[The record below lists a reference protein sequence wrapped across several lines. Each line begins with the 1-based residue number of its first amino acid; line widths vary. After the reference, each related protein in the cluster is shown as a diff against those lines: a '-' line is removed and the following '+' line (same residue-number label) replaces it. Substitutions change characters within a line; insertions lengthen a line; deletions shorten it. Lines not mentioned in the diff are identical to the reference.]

1 VIFKLPVATAM
12 EGARTQNWLSPA
24 LVVLLLAIAVF
35 FFHSQTTAQAHQM
48 SDLEKALLALMKKL
62 EEEHSKTEDSLRQ
75 TQDNLR
81 QTQEKMEE
89 EHSKTEDSLR
99 QTQDH
104 LRQTQEKMEEEHSK
118 TEESLRQTQDSLRQT
133 QVNLRQT
140 QVNLRQTQ
148 DKMEQSIR
156 RTQEA
161 LGKLSMHS
169 GRPKGVLISCLVPAE
184 NVFSEEQKEML
195 FKEVAPSIVKL
206 VLVQENAVTEGTGF
220 VVRNHSSGELV
231 IVTANHVAMCN
242 ETSQALSR
250 HVFVNSSD
258 YFPSARNEDLFRKA
272 FLNPPSNTKLRV
284 SVLSFSAEDDYCFLC
299 LPDGAPF
306 IPPLEPSLE
315 VSRGKVCSRTARFYY
330 SKSH

>member
-1 VIFKLPVATAM
+1 MKRKLRNYPIGRRTTRGFSYHPFSALKKITCHCLHNQKGAM
-12 EGARTQNWLSPA
+12 AEARTQNWLSSA
-24 LVVLLLAIAVF
+24 LVVLLLAIVVF

-48 SDLEKALLALMKKL
+48 SDLEKALLALMKELKEEL
-62 EEEHSKTEDSLRQ
+62 KEEHSKTEDSLRKTQ
-75 TQDNLR
+75 ETMQDNLR
-81 QTQEKMEE
+81 QTQENMEE

-99 QTQDH
+99 QTQ
-104 LRQTQEKMEEEHSK
+104 E
-118 TEESLRQTQDSLRQT
+118 
-133 QVNLRQT
+133 
-140 QVNLRQTQ
+140 NLRQTQ

-169 GRPKGVLISCLVPAE
+169 GRPKEVLISCLVPAE

-195 FKEVAPSIVKL
+195 FKEMAPSIVKL
-206 VLVQENAVTEGTGF
+206 VLVQDNFVTEGTGF
-220 VVRNHSSGELV
+220 VVRNQSSGELV
-231 IVTANHVAMCN
+231 IVTANHVAKCN

-258 YFPSARNEDLFRKA
+258 YFPSARNEDLFLKA
-272 FLNPPSNTKLRV
+272 FNPPSNTKLRV